1 MALSFIL
8 PDETPEPVKPP
19 IRLSLERNGSDIRL
33 CANDTIVLV
42 VKANLHKIW
51 LNKAQSNLQ
60 ELGFETQENGAVA
73 IDYY

>member
-8 PDETPEPVKPP
+8 PDETLAPVKPP
-19 IRLSLERNGSDIRL
+19 IRLSLERSGSDIQL
-33 CANDTIVLV
+33 CANDKIVLV
-42 VKANLHKIW
+42 VKANLKKIW
-51 LNKAQSNLQ
+51 LNKNQINLQ